1 MTEEETE
8 KAQATR
14 DAALWAS
21 VTLLVAHCG
30 GDINKATEAQ
40 KQTSPPT
47 SPRGSSRAETTNET
61 NGLDLRPVQA

>member
-40 KQTSPPT
+40 KADFAADLAAWIITS
-47 SPRGSSRAETTNET
+47 GDNE
-61 NGLDLRPVQA
+61 